1 MTCATGSL
9 GSPYRLPS
17 IIRSF
22 FSRDLIALKIACV
35 LFVAALIAGHLL
47 LPWQSAF
54 VVSALLSIA
63 MNLTYPMVAL
73 VRRQRLWMEVRISLG
88 LIILSVLGLL
98 LTPWALVVAIAF
110 HGTWDLL
117 KHWGHAGVRF
127 EGWYCLGCFVVDWTW
142 AAGLTWLLL
151 AHG

>member
-1 MTCATGSL
+1 MST
-9 GSPYRLPS
+9 

-35 LFVAALIAGHLL
+35 LFVAVLIAGHLL

-63 MNLTYPMVAL
+63 MNITYPMVAL
-73 VRRQRLWMEVRISLG
+73 VRRQRLWMEARISLG

-110 HGTWDLL
+110 HGT
-117 KHWGHAGVRF
+117 
-127 EGWYCLGCFVVDWTW
+127 
-142 AAGLTWLLL
+142 
-151 AHG
+151 

>member
-1 MTCATGSL
+1 M
-9 GSPYRLPS
+9 PS

-63 MNLTYPMVAL
+63 MNLTYPAVAL
-73 VRRQRLWMEVRISLG
+73 VRRQRLWMEVRHIAGSYYFERAGSAANAMGPCCCDRLSRHVGFTKALG
-88 LIILSVLGLL
+88 TRGCAVRGLVL
-98 LTPWALVVAIAF
+98 PWLF
-110 HGTWDLL
+110 
-117 KHWGHAGVRF
+117 R
-127 EGWYCLGCFVVDWTW
+127 C
-142 AAGLTWLLL
+142 
-151 AHG
+151 